1 MCEEVGQD
9 TLKGSEGPVSLLSS
23 FLIKMLHKK
32 LFPLGMPPPS
42 QKSPYDSILLIS
54 QSNSTATSCIKIE
67 ARAGRKSPFS
77 NSLSTVP
84 VPLLWKGAWST
95 LFIIFFLLDRML
107 EWVRVAMKEYYKQ
120 GRSGSFPQ
128 QRNRYR
134 AKGVR
139 KERRWLRVLWKTYSH
154 GWNISSFELS

>member
-84 VPLLWKGAWST
+84 VSSAALERVGEWTPNSARFHHLRETLLGSLTPHARQPL
-95 LFIIFFLLDRML
+95 
-107 EWVRVAMKEYYKQ
+107 V
-120 GRSGSFPQ
+120 
-128 QRNRYR
+128 
-134 AKGVR
+134 
-139 KERRWLRVLWKTYSH
+139 
-154 GWNISSFELS
+154 